1 MRAGYDGSP
10 GFRRLSVSLW
20 LVIVNAVVYAAQLIV
35 PLAGATTGHVP
46 PRLESYLALHPAD
59 LLHGALW
66 QLLTFQVLH
75 GGPFHLLIN
84 CAMLYI
90 FGRPMEVA
98 LGRNRFLL
106 LYFGSGAFGGLVQA
120 VCSWTFPLHF
130 GMGEVL
136 GASAGVFG
144 LIAAFAV
151 LNSEM
156 PITMLL
162 AFIIPVSLKAK
173 YLLVVEAVLALLGML
188 TPLSGI
194 AHAAHLGGM
203 MAGIFYVRRAMHWR
217 WRWRWPS
224 FGRSAQQ
231 GQAARELVG
240 VNARKSALRRRPQPD
255 LDETLSPEEFLAK
268 EVDPILDKISAHGI
282 QSLTEREKRIL
293 EAARRKMQKR

>member
-1 MRAGYDGSP
+1 MRAGDDGSP
-10 GFRRLSVSLW
+10 GLSRLSVSLW

-35 PLAGATTGHVP
+35 PLAGATAGHVP
-46 PRLESYLALHPAD
+46 PRLESYLALHPGD

-130 GMGEVL
+130 GTGEVL

-188 TPLSGI
+188 APPSGI

-203 MAGIFYVRRAMHWR
+203 LAGIFYVRQAMHWH
-217 WRWRWPS
+217 WRWPS
-224 FGRSAQQ
+224 FGRGAQR

-240 VNARKSALRRRPQPD
+240 VNARKSALRRRPPPD
-255 LDETLSPEEFLAK
+255 LDDTLSPEEFLTK